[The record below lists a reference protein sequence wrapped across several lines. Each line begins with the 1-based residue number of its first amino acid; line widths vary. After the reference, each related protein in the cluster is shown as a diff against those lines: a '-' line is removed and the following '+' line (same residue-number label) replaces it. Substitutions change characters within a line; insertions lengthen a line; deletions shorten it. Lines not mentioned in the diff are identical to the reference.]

1 MAAFFRRLSTRL
13 YLALA
18 ASLCVLLVAI
28 LSVSI
33 SMQEDALYQEA
44 EEKLLQITGAY
55 KTSLELILTTREQSL
70 RNLVSNL
77 ERWESNQHPSLEDDA
92 ALKQLFDHLWVV
104 NKEGDVVDEWPR
116 LGAMQEGLNIASR
129 DLFTK
134 AQELGD
140 YFISEPERSYYTDQP
155 IVNAVA
161 PMYDSEGEFL
171 GVVIGMLSLHDNLVL
186 NRIAS
191 TQIGE
196 AGYVAIATSDGT
208 VIAHPDR
215 RLIMHRL
222 SQEDAPLVHRAAQ
235 EGWQGIGVAN
245 TAQGRDMLQTVMHV
259 SNSNWLIGTVLD
271 IDEAMQPLQQ
281 LRRVQ
286 IAVGIG
292 CVIISLALLSWLLR
306 AYLRPL
312 HNLHDEVIDVQHGRA
327 RQLTEPGLNELRQL
341 VFRFNSLLAQN
352 ESARQTLQKR
362 QAYLDIILA
371 TSSAGLF
378 MIDEKGK
385 IQFTNQRLVEI
396 TGYST
401 QELKDP
407 NIVKQIPPQHRT
419 RVKAHFAEALSEQES
434 MSVEFQLRR
443 ADGEV
448 SWLHMQL
455 APVFADNLCIGH
467 VGTVTDVTQHQQK
480 VAELR
485 NQAQEDKL
493 TGLLNRR
500 GVERALVRAFDNARQ
515 QDDKL
520 LVLALDL
527 DNFKA
532 VNDTAGHEA
541 GDWVL
546 QQVASTMQKFTRD
559 SDFIGRLGGDEF
571 ILILPGCPPEHGERI
586 ATELLRAIVEI
597 SPKRDLPLVTA
608 SIGMVQLRRDDQS
621 ALDILRRADKSAYAA
636 KHAGRNQWFSDL

>member
-1 MAAFFRRLSTRL
+1 MASFFRRLSTRL

-33 SMQEDALYQEA
+33 TVQEEALYQEA

-70 RNLVSNL
+70 RNLVTNL

-92 ALKQLFDHLWVV
+92 ALKQLFDHLWIV
-104 NKEGDVVDEWPR
+104 NKQGDIVDEWPR

-129 DLFTK
+129 KIFTQ
-134 AQELGD
+134 AQEYGD
-140 YFISEPERSYYTDQP
+140 YFISEPEMSYYTQQP

-161 PMYDSEGEFL
+161 PMYDENDEFL
-171 GVVIGMLSLHDNLVL
+171 GMVVGIFSLHDNTVL

-191 TQIGE
+191 TKVGE
-196 AGYVAIATSDGT
+196 GGYVAIATQDGT

-215 RLIMHRL
+215 RLIMQRL
-222 SQEDAPLVHRAAQ
+222 SEEDAPLVHKAAR
-235 EGWQGIGVAN
+235 EGWQGIGIAN
-245 TAQGRDMLQTVMHV
+245 TAQGPDMLQTVMPV

-271 IDEAMQPLQQ
+271 IDEAMQPLHQ

-286 IAVGIG
+286 IGVGIA
-292 CVIISLALLSWLLR
+292 CVIVSLAFLSWLLR

-312 HNLHDEVIDVQHGRA
+312 QNLHDEVIDVQHGRA

-352 ESARQTLQKR
+352 ESARQSLQKR

-378 MIDEKGK
+378 MIDEQGK
-385 IQFTNQRLVEI
+385 IQFTNQRLAEI

-401 QELKDP
+401 RELKDP
-407 NIVKQIPPQHRT
+407 NIVKQITPKHRP
-419 RVKAHFAEALSEQES
+419 RVKEHFAEALSEQES
-434 MSVEFQLRR
+434 MSIEFQLRR
-443 ADGEV
+443 GDGAIA
-448 SWLHMQL
+448 WLHMQL
-455 APVFADNLCIGH
+455 APVFAENVCIGH

-485 NQAQEDKL
+485 NEAQEDRL

-500 GVERALVRAFDNARQ
+500 GIERALLRAFEYARQ
-515 QDDKL
+515 QHSKL

-527 DNFKA
+527 DNFKM

-541 GDWVL
+541 GDWIL
-546 QQVASTMQKFTRD
+546 QQVALTMQKFTRD
-559 SDFIGRLGGDEF
+559 SDHIGRLGGDEF
-571 ILILPGCPPEHGERI
+571 ILVLPGCPPEHGERI
-586 ATELLRAIVEI
+586 ATELLKAIVEI
-597 SPKRDLPLVTA
+597 SPQRDLPLVTS
-608 SIGMVQLRRDDQS
+608 SIGIVQLRRDDQS
-621 ALDILRRADKSAYAA
+621 ALDILRRADKAAYAA

>member
-18 ASLCVLLVAI
+18 ASLCILLVAI

-33 SMQEDALYQEA
+33 AVQEDALYQEA
-44 EEKLLQITGAY
+44 EEKLLQITDVY

-70 RNLVSNL
+70 RNLVANL
-77 ERWESNQHPSLEDDA
+77 ERWETNQHPSLEDDA

-104 NKEGDVVDEWPR
+104 DHRGNVVDEWPR
-116 LGAMQEGLNIASR
+116 LGAVQEGLNIASR
-129 DLFTK
+129 DVFTQ
-134 AQELGD
+134 AQQRGD
-140 YFISEPERSYYTDQP
+140 YFISDPEPSYYTDEP

-161 PMYDSEGEFL
+161 PMYDLNGDFL
-171 GVVIGMLSLHDNLVL
+171 GMAIGMLSLHDNMVL

-191 TQIGE
+191 TQVGE
-196 AGYVAIATSDGT
+196 GGYVAIATRDGT
-208 VIAHPDR
+208 IIAHPDR
-215 RLIMHRL
+215 RLIMRQL
-222 SQEDAPLVHRAAQ
+222 SEQDAPLVHKAGR
-235 EGWQGIGVAN
+235 EGWQGIGIAN
-245 TAQGRDMLQTVMHV
+245 TAQGEDMLQTVMQV
-259 SNSNWLIGTVLD
+259 SNSDWLIGTVLD
-271 IDEAMQPLQQ
+271 IDEAMQPLYR
-281 LRRVQ
+281 LRRLQ
-286 IAVGIG
+286 IGVGIF
-292 CVIISLALLSWLLR
+292 CVIVSLALLSWLLR

-352 ESARQTLQKR
+352 ETAQQSLQKR

-378 MIDEKGK
+378 MIDEHGAP
-385 IQFTNQRLVEI
+385 QFTNQRLVDI

-401 QELKDP
+401 TELKDP
-407 NIVKQIPPQHRT
+407 SVIQQIIPAHRP
-419 RVKAHFAEALSEQES
+419 RVEKLLAQALNEQES
-434 MSVEFQLRR
+434 ISVEFQLRR
-443 ADGEV
+443 GDGGV
-448 SWLHMQL
+448 AWLHMQT
-455 APVFADNLCIGH
+455 APVFADKICIGH

-480 VAELR
+480 VAALR
-485 NQAQEDKL
+485 SEAQEDRL

-500 GVERALVRAFDNARQ
+500 GIERALVRGFDNARQ
-515 QDDKL
+515 QQSNL

-532 VNDTAGHEA
+532 VNDAAGHEA

-546 QQVASTMQKFTRD
+546 QQVGLTMQKFTRD
-559 SDFIGRLGGDEF
+559 SDHIGRLGGDEF
-571 ILILPGCPPEHGERI
+571 ILILPGCPPEHGERL
-586 ATELLRAIVEI
+586 AAELLQAIAEI
-597 SPKRDLPLVTA
+597 SPQRDLPLVTA
-608 SIGMVQLRRDDQS
+608 SIGIVQLRFDDQS
-621 ALDILRRADKSAYAA
+621 ALDILRRADKAAYAA